1 VPGECDLTPGKP
13 PPPGKSRLPAPRA
26 DARALTSAYFGRVAL
41 NSNHHSKIVAAYA
54 ALGSP
59 RVTAVYYVDL
69 DVVASRGTI
78 KAARP
83 GAQQEINAKVDLEFD
98 VSGTQNNTYFWRT
111 SSARFFAK
119 SSPTARAFLALW
131 ITHRC
136 GFKDQRSLWHAT
148 MLAAAAACPKVRYA
162 DEVMAI
168 SYVDAKHFPHRQQ
181 HKRGPLPNLDVSCA
195 DRVRKCPTFQVC
207 LPNQTP
213 LAQLIHKS
221 VRAERSLRRFY
232 YTDAQTGAPRQLDV
246 MDMHYALLDDDA
258 PHKRVSNRKFLY
270 DLSID
275 LFADHDVADHD
286 VADHGVADRDV
297 EERPER
303 RLGDLGD
310 EARRSAAGAETRR
323 PGRSS
328 RAADVP
334 G

>member
-41 NSNHHSKIVAAYA
+41 NSRRVRVRVGSIGVVSRESGSSAPETGLGPRRRPGIQENHHSKIVAAYA

-221 VRAERSLRRFY
+221 VRAECVAPRKGQRRGFGKCLCPRRRSLRRFY

-258 PHKRVSNRKFLY
+258 PHKRV
-270 DLSID
+270 
-275 LFADHDVADHD
+275 
-286 VADHGVADRDV
+286 
-297 EERPER
+297 R
-303 RLGDLGD
+303 RAS
-310 EARRSAAGAETRR
+310 E
-323 PGRSS
+323 
-328 RAADVP
+328 
-334 G
+334 